1 MARDSDPALPQK
13 LDRLPIWASIIMIS
27 VQLIVLLRIFLDW
40 TICPPGFTP
49 THHYLRTFQSFK
61 LHDQDVGV
69 GSLKYFCVSTGRQ
82 NGRCRHPLMKL
93 LRPDV
98 SRVPSEAMRVFPARA
113 FRGDISP
120 PSPSHS
126 LPHSHVLLLSILCP
140 ASRRVPGRCGKPST
154 TTTPSVTISI
164 STGGQEL
171 TCSGLE
177 RYAPLSTPY
186 KDGPRSRIIAAIH
199 LSLAWSRERRSCRR
213 TPNSRWGIHEYL

>member
-98 SRVPSEAMRVFPARA
+98 SRVPSEAMRVFPA
-113 FRGDISP
+113 
-120 PSPSHS
+120 
-126 LPHSHVLLLSILCP
+126 
-140 ASRRVPGRCGKPST
+140 
-154 TTTPSVTISI
+154 
-164 STGGQEL
+164 
-171 TCSGLE
+171 
-177 RYAPLSTPY
+177 
-186 KDGPRSRIIAAIH
+186 
-199 LSLAWSRERRSCRR
+199 
-213 TPNSRWGIHEYL
+213 